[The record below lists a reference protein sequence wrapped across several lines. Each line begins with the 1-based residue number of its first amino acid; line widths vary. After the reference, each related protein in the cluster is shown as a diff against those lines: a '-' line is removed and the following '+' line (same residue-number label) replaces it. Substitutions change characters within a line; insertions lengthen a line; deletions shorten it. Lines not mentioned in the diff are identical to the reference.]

1 MGLTNFQIV
10 LDSPT
15 GAYYAGTNVIG
26 KLQFTLDKPKK
37 IRGNQELIKK
47 GYDVNYLLATALLLV
62 AQVLT
67 IHTQGLVFVTQDLYI
82 QAPVM
87 VEHLDKIMHALSESC
102 ILLLKDKGQIKF

>member
-37 IRGNQELIKK
+37 IRGDYELPNKENLFK
-47 GYDVNYLLATALLLV
+47 LTLSNRLSFSTV
-62 AQVLT
+62 A
-67 IHTQGLVFVTQDLYI
+67 
-82 QAPVM
+82 
-87 VEHLDKIMHALSESC
+87 
-102 ILLLKDKGQIKF
+102 

>member
-37 IRGNQELIKK
+37 IRGN
-47 GYDVNYLLATALLLV
+47 
-62 AQVLT
+62 
-67 IHTQGLVFVTQDLYI
+67 
-82 QAPVM
+82 
-87 VEHLDKIMHALSESC
+87 
-102 ILLLKDKGQIKF
+102 

>member
-37 IRGNQELIKK
+37 IRGDYEPIKK
-47 GYDVNYLLATALLLV
+47 IYLN
-62 AQVLT
+62 
-67 IHTQGLVFVTQDLYI
+67 
-82 QAPVM
+82 
-87 VEHLDKIMHALSESC
+87 
-102 ILLLKDKGQIKF
+102 